1 MASLLQNDKI
11 LRTDITTAKCKSS
24 NMKITTSNMAPHN
37 HIEKRYENI
46 IKSPNDKREYRGLL
60 LSNKMKVL
68 LISDPTTDKRTEKY
82 PEKNDYNKYLS
93 QNGGTY
99 NASTHMDHTLYYFD
113 VHAEKLRGAL
123 DRFAQFFI
131 APLFTESLTELELNA
146 IHLECEKNLANDTW
160 RLDQLEKSSADPN
173 HPFSKFDAGN
183 KETLDILPKQKGIN
197 SLDELEKMVIEL
209 FSQVKNKEIAIPT
222 WPQHPFNEQHFQHKW
237 YIVPIKDIRNLY
249 IIFPIPDLTEHYKSS
264 PAYYISHL
272 LGHEGEGSLLSLL
285 KAKGWCNSLGSE
297 EGTQHVDD
305 IVLLT
310 FQYINMLKKH
320 GPVEWI
326 YNECRDIAN
335 INFKFKEKSYP
346 CDYVSSIAQRLY
358 DYPMEDILTVE
369 YLFPLWKPDLIK
381 WVMGYLKPENV
392 RIHVIGKSYENI
404 ADETEKWYGVK
415 FKKEK
420 ISQNVINEWINAGL
434 NLNLKLP
441 PKNEFIPEKFDI
453 KPTENNISKFPVI
466 IEDTPL
472 IRLWFKQDDE
482 FVIPRAN
489 LFIDFVSPL
498 AYMDPLNC
506 NLTYIFVLLFRDAL
520 NEYAYAAEIVGL
532 RWELTNSR
540 YGMILR
546 IVGYDDK
553 QHVLLDK
560 IIDKMINFKVD
571 PKRFEIWKE
580 NYIRN
585 LKNYKAEQPYQHA
598 VYYLTVLLSELMWM
612 KEELLN
618 ATSYLTVE
626 RVQNFIPQFLSKLH
640 MECLIHGNVT
650 MSEAIETAKL
660 IESKLSNTN
669 PHIVPLL
676 SKQLVLHREIKLDDG
691 CHFLLEVKTK
701 FHTSSCTQVYYQT
714 GLQSTESN
722 MLLELLAQILSEPCF
737 TMLRTKEQLGYIV
750 FSGVRR
756 ANGAQGLRI
765 IVQSDR
771 HPKYVEQKINV
782 FLNSMLQYI
791 SSMTEEEF
799 NAHKESLAVRRL
811 EKPKQMTIL
820 STIFWSEITAQ
831 QYNFDRANIEVAYL
845 RTITQEQILQFY
857 EDILRSDIQRKL
869 SVHVVSTLK
878 DTNSEDEK
886 IIKSEE
892 NIADEIDT
900 IEYKNID
907 DIMIF
912 KISQCLYPL
921 MKPFTDIPRKG
932 VHSYCMSQKIEKP
945 ILSGQR
951 IKTRKRDEK
960 EKYDPMGFRDAIL
973 LGLEKAG
980 NDLDAI
986 SKYLDTAGSKLDY
999 RRYGEDLFDIL
1010 IAGGLLVPGGSIA
1023 QDGDKPVKT
1032 TACVFEQPEDME
1044 SMRNF
1049 EQVFIKLMRRYKYLE
1064 KMFEEEMKKV
1074 LVFMKGFTPKER
1086 IKLARMTALWISNG
1100 SVPPTVLSV
1109 LINEHLVKDNL
1120 ALDFLLEVFVTWRQ
1134 EKGLPSLMTALKK
1147 GNIEG
1152 RLMEFVPPNKRTEE
1166 YFRSVFEAVGL
1177 ADIVKL
1183 HKAQASQE
1191 AKRDLQQLLL
1201 DDLADNR
1208 PMKDIILDLKEM
1220 AQKSGIP
1227 EHEVIV
1233 MGQAE
1238 WNKKEELVADQAL
1251 KHLKVYNPLFDAF
1264 TTTARSELALIL
1276 KVQEFCYENM
1286 NFMKVFQRIVL
1297 LFYKIDVI
1305 SEEVILKWY
1314 KEGHSVKGKMLFLDQ
1329 MKKFIEWLQ
1338 NAEEESESGEED
1350 D

>member
-68 LISDPTTDKRTEKY
+68 LISDPTTDKSAAALNVNIGYLSEPDDLPGLAHFCEHMLFLGTEKY

-197 SLDELEKMVIEL
+197 VREKLLEFHKKFYSSNVMALCVLGKESLDELEKMVIEL

-285 KAKGWCNSLGSE
+285 KAKGWCNSLGSGKRLSARGFSFFVVFVDLTE

-932 VHSYCMSQKIEKP
+932 VHS
-945 ILSGQR
+945 
-951 IKTRKRDEK
+951 
-960 EKYDPMGFRDAIL
+960 
-973 LGLEKAG
+973 
-980 NDLDAI
+980 
-986 SKYLDTAGSKLDY
+986 SKL
-999 RRYGEDLFDIL
+999 
-1010 IAGGLLVPGGSIA
+1010 
-1023 QDGDKPVKT
+1023 
-1032 TACVFEQPEDME
+1032 
-1044 SMRNF
+1044 
-1049 EQVFIKLMRRYKYLE
+1049 
-1064 KMFEEEMKKV
+1064 
-1074 LVFMKGFTPKER
+1074 
-1086 IKLARMTALWISNG
+1086 
-1100 SVPPTVLSV
+1100 
-1109 LINEHLVKDNL
+1109 
-1120 ALDFLLEVFVTWRQ
+1120 
-1134 EKGLPSLMTALKK
+1134 
-1147 GNIEG
+1147 
-1152 RLMEFVPPNKRTEE
+1152 
-1166 YFRSVFEAVGL
+1166 
-1177 ADIVKL
+1177 
-1183 HKAQASQE
+1183 
-1191 AKRDLQQLLL
+1191 
-1201 DDLADNR
+1201 
-1208 PMKDIILDLKEM
+1208 
-1220 AQKSGIP
+1220 
-1227 EHEVIV
+1227 
-1233 MGQAE
+1233 
-1238 WNKKEELVADQAL
+1238 
-1251 KHLKVYNPLFDAF
+1251 
-1264 TTTARSELALIL
+1264 
-1276 KVQEFCYENM
+1276 
-1286 NFMKVFQRIVL
+1286 
-1297 LFYKIDVI
+1297 
-1305 SEEVILKWY
+1305 
-1314 KEGHSVKGKMLFLDQ
+1314 
-1329 MKKFIEWLQ
+1329 
-1338 NAEEESESGEED
+1338 
-1350 D
+1350 